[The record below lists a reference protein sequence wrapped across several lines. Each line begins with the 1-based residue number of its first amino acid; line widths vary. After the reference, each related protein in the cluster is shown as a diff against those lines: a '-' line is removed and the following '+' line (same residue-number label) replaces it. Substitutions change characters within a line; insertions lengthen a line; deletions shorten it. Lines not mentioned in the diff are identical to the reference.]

1 MKSLQSSSAKV
12 SCKSIKFNLQFRCI
26 WCPHSSNAL
35 LYSATNGSRGYN
47 VRLVVGVSFPP
58 RVLEVCKFKL
68 TESRRRLVNSNANN
82 NNRMNICNS
91 GSVGRA
97 VSNQVIRFIIPPYG
111 TLANSAPDI
120 CSRGRP
126 TQTINL

>member
-1 MKSLQSSSAKV
+1 METTAEREIIWLWLVVKSLQSSSAKV

-91 GSVGRA
+91 GSVGLA
-97 VSNQVIRFIIPPYG
+97 VQFLIK
-111 TLANSAPDI
+111 
-120 CSRGRP
+120 
-126 TQTINL
+126 